1 MRVCHEHEP
10 IQASKMPVKRF
21 IGCCVIVLLVMQAGT
36 LHAQKVGLVLS
47 GGGAKGI
54 AHIGV
59 LKALEENDIPVDC
72 ITGTS
77 MGAVIGGLYAAGYT
91 PDSIEKI
98 VLAPDFTSFFQK
110 ETEEGGGYFFKKE
123 EINPSWISF
132 KFQYDSV
139 FQPQLPTNII
149 TPIFMDF
156 AFMEYFSSASAACNY
171 NFDSLYIPFRCV
183 AADISDNRLVVLK
196 SGRLGNAVRASATY
210 PFYIKPAHFDDKLLF
225 DGGMYNNFPVD
236 VLIAEFNPD
245 IIIGSKTASNLPPPR
260 ENDIISQIQTM
271 LMEKTDYTVPAGKGV
286 LIEHDLPQV
295 SVLDFSRTREIIDSG
310 YIATIRKI
318 DEIKSFTGQEATRAG
333 RDLKR
338 KSFNDRKPDVKIDN
352 LYVKGI
358 NSHQFFYINKI
369 LRQKGKNSSSP
380 RFLTLQQ
387 LKPEYFK
394 IIADNKVELIYPHL
408 DYNRILGTYDLHL
421 DVKKEAN
428 IIADVGGVI
437 SSKTVNIVFLQA
449 RYNLWRKKSYSFLG
463 NAFIGRF
470 YNSGQLKA
478 RVDFPSRLP
487 VNLEGLFTYN
497 QWNYFKTSTYFFH
510 DQKPAY
516 LIQNDNHWDLKVGLP
531 ASKAGMVGAGITM
544 GRLHDDYYQT
554 NTFSRLDTVDKTYF
568 DFISPSMKL
577 EINSLDRKQYASGGV
592 CLRLCARYVW
602 GREKNIPGSTS
613 DDRDV
618 FRKTH
623 GWWRFRL
630 IYDNY
635 FESFGPIKLG
645 FYSEVIMS
653 NQTPFNNYTA
663 SALAAPTFRPVP
675 EMTTLFMPSYA
686 AYNYLSIGLK
696 GVIRLYKRLDVRLEA
711 YGFQPYEVLT
721 ADSED
726 QKVRFSEPF
735 SSRNYLANSTF
746 VYHSPLGPVA
756 LNVNYYDKNED
767 HFTLLFHIGYFLYNR
782 RALE

>member
-1 MRVCHEHEP
+1 
-10 IQASKMPVKRF
+10 MPVKRL
-21 IGCCVIVLLVMQAGT
+21 ISCCAIVLLVMTAGAT
-36 LHAQKVGLVLS
+36 HAQKVGLVLS

-72 ITGTS
+72 IAGTS

-98 VLAPDFTSFFQK
+98 VLAPDFTNFFQK

-123 EINPSWISF
+123 EPNPSWVSF

-149 TPIFMDF
+149 TPIYMDF

-183 AADISDNRLVVLK
+183 AADISDNRLIVLK
-196 SGRLGNAVRASATY
+196 NGRLGNAVRASATY
-210 PFYIKPAHFDDKLLF
+210 PFYIKPAHLDDKLLF

-236 VLIAEFNPD
+236 VLITEFNPD
-245 IIIGSKTASNLPPPR
+245 VIIGSKTASNLPPPR

-271 LMEKTDYTVPAGKGV
+271 LMEKTDYTVPSGKGV
-286 LIEHDLPQV
+286 LIEHNLPQV
-295 SVLDFSRTREIIDSG
+295 SVMDFTRTREIIDSG

-318 DEIKSFTGQEATRAG
+318 DEIKSFIRQEKTRAD

-338 KSFNDRKPDVKIDN
+338 KSFNDRKPVIKIDN

-358 NSHQFFYINKI
+358 NSHQFYYINKI
-369 LRQKGKNSSSP
+369 LRQKEKNGYPS
-380 RFLTLQQ
+380 RFLTLQE

-394 IIADNKVELIYPHL
+394 LIADNKVELIYPHL
-408 DYNRILGTYDLHL
+408 DYNRNLGTYDLHL

-449 RYNLWRKKSYSFLG
+449 RYNLWRKKSYSFFG

-478 RVDFPSRLP
+478 RIDFPSRLP
-487 VNLEGLFTYN
+487 FNLEGQFTYN
-497 QWNYFKTSTYFFH
+497 QWNYFRTSTYFFH

-568 DFISPSMKL
+568 DFISPGMKL
-577 EINSLDRKQYASGGV
+577 EINSLDRKQYASSGV

-602 GREKNIPGSTS
+602 GKEKNIPGSTS

-623 GWWRFRL
+623 DWWRFRL
-630 IYDNY
+630 TYDNY
-635 FESFGPIKLG
+635 FESFGPVKLG

-663 SALAAPTFRPVP
+663 SALAAPTFCPVP
-675 EMTTLFMPSYA
+675 EMTTLFMPSYC

-696 GVIRLYKRLDVRLEA
+696 GIIRLYKRLDFRLEG
-711 YGFQPYEVLT
+711 YGFQPYEVLA
-721 ADSED
+721 ADPEN
-726 QKVRFSEPF
+726 QRVMFGEPF
-735 SSRNYLANSTF
+735 SSRSYVANSTF